1 MLRGTTQRERAM
13 QAAHEKVVEAQF
25 GPRARAYVESAVHAT
40 GEDLEALEAI
50 VRQRRPTR
58 ALDLG
63 TGGHV
68 AYLLARHAAAVTAAD
83 LSAEMLV
90 AVAATA
96 RERGLENLV
105 TAEAAAE
112 RLPFADGSFNFLA
125 CRYSAHHW
133 RDFEGGL
140 REARRVLAAGAP
152 AVFVDAYAAGAAL
165 LDTHLQAIELLRDT
179 SHVRNRTAGEWLAA
193 LGRAG
198 FAVHACRTWRLRMD
212 FPVWI
217 ARMRTP
223 AIHVHAIRALQE
235 AAAAETRAHF
245 AIEPDGS
252 FLLDVLMVETV
263 AT

>member
-1 MLRGTTQRERAM
+1 M
-13 QAAHEKVVEAQF
+13 QAAHEKVVKAQF

-40 GEDLEALEAI
+40 GEDLTALEAI
-50 VRQRRPTR
+50 VRERRPAR

-63 TGGHV
+63 TGGGHV
-68 AYLLARHAAAVTAAD
+68 AHLLARHAAAVTAAD
-83 LSAEMLV
+83 LSAGMLA

-96 RERGLENLV
+96 RERGLANLA

-112 RLPFADGSFNFLA
+112 RLPFPDGGFDFLA

-140 REARRVLAAGAP
+140 REARRVLAADAP
-152 AVFVDAYAAGAAL
+152 ATFIDVVAPGAAL

-179 SHVRNRTAGEWLAA
+179 SHLRNRTAGEWLAA
-193 LGRAG
+193 LGWAG
-198 FAVHACRTWRLRMD
+198 FAVRACRTWRLRMD

-223 AIHVHAIRALQE
+223 TLHVHAIRALQD

-263 AT
+263 AA